1 MGNPRW
7 LPPGGCPPG
16 ILPYISHLGMCG
28 PKGKGLDLF
37 GLKTGIFE
45 SSQEKA
51 LNISHFLV
59 TKKNISIFRQNSW
72 VNNGRPIQ
80 SVCVTV

>member
-1 MGNPRW
+1 MA
-7 LPPGGCPPG
+7 
-16 ILPYISHLGMCG
+16 S
-28 PKGKGLDLF
+28 KGKVLGLF

-45 SSQEKA
+45 SSQERS

-72 VNNGRPIQ
+72 VNNGGLNTDCYIMINVLYLPFSSSMAIYR
-80 SVCVTV
+80 

>member
-1 MGNPRW
+1 MG
-7 LPPGGCPPG
+7 
-16 ILPYISHLGMCG
+16 
-28 PKGKGLDLF
+28 LF

-45 SSQEKA
+45 SAQEKS

-72 VNNGRPIQ
+72 VNNERPIQ
-80 SVCVTV
+80 SVCIPFSSSMAIYR

>member
-1 MGNPRW
+1 
-7 LPPGGCPPG
+7 
-16 ILPYISHLGMCG
+16 MCG
-28 PKGKGLDLF
+28 PKGKGLGLF

-80 SVCVTV
+80 SVCNRLTDCYIMVIPFSSSMAIYR